1 MTCSFHSDF
10 KNMFLKAFQK
20 YVPLVVT
27 NFSKI
32 VSEYLLNIDRTYKSA
47 GKNCHRDTFW
57 NILENLFNFCS
68 FRRKLKFKLR

>member
-47 GKNCHRDTFW
+47 GKIVIGTPSGIYWKIYLIFVV
-57 NILENLFNFCS
+57 LGES
-68 FRRKLKFKLR
+68 